1 MKELTGKLKS
11 LIRRAVIS
19 FALALGLIIGAGYVV
34 GTWHDTMLLCA
45 GVLLG
50 VLAVYLTLIEIRVK
64 GERVAREVKKERGD
78 SEVAVEPPYRET
90 CYRDK
95 SAVKERQGG
104 K

>member
-19 FALALGLIIGAGYVV
+19 FALALALIIGAGYVA

-50 VLAVYLTLIEIRVK
+50 VLAVYLTLIEIRVR
-64 GERVAREVKKERGD
+64 GERVAREVREARG
-78 SEVAVEPPYRET
+78 E
-90 CYRDK
+90 
-95 SAVKERQGG
+95 Q
-104 K
+104 

>member
-19 FALALGLIIGAGYVV
+19 LALALVLIIGAGYVA

-64 GERVAREVKKERGD
+64 GERVAREV
-78 SEVAVEPPYRET
+78 REA
-90 CYRDK
+90 R
-95 SAVKERQGG
+95 EEQ
-104 K
+104 